1 MRVFS
6 GRLRLTWYLAE
17 FAWNL
22 FRQCRSEQSKCRARD
37 PISRLLA
44 KPATDW
50 HVAKS
55 RDEEN
60 HFIVAQHI
68 KVEALCEAAW

>member
-22 FRQCRSEQSKCRARD
+22 FRQCRSEQSIMPGPGPHCAAIGEACYRPAR
-37 PISRLLA
+37 PQ
-44 KPATDW
+44 
-50 HVAKS
+50 S

-60 HFIVAQHI
+60 HFIVAQYI
-68 KVEALCEAAW
+68 KVEALCEAVW